1 MKKWSK
7 IISFFMAVIM
17 ISAIMPIS
25 AFAADAL
32 SKAVNVVTNSD
43 YYNVSLTNTGG
54 DYINFEYTGVNK
66 DGTMTVNE
74 NEDITVVMN
83 MGNNFNSSSNSTELG
98 WHYGGN
104 TQYQLATDYTFTMT
118 DNTYNFT
125 ASGFNN
131 GSTVFAGNS
140 NSTSTTFTLAGG
152 LPAGQYT
159 FTVKYK
165 YQMKKWKNTSYKA
178 NYELTSSDDITINVV
193 SASEP
198 EVEYSTTAVGGSI
211 KVPTTVDSSVGL
223 RFGFKTDVKAELV
236 EERGFLFAAGSLDEI
251 NESTQNVKKLEAA
264 NYIVHNEGTEDE
276 YTTFNLVFV
285 NIPKANYESNITACS
300 YVVVDGKTYYSE
312 AKTYN
317 FKAIADKVIATEDSE
332 SEIVKTLQGLLN
344 A

>member
-25 AFAADAL
+25 AFAADPL
-32 SKAVNVVTNSD
+32 SKAVNVVANSD
-43 YYNVSLTNTGG
+43 YYNVSLTSSGG

-83 MGNNFNSSSNSTELG
+83 MGNNYNSSKDTTELG
-98 WHYGGN
+98 WYYGDSSK
-104 TQYQLATDYTFTMT
+104 YQLATNYTFTMT
-118 DNTYNFT
+118 DNTHNFT

-131 GSTVFAGNS
+131 GSTANAGSS

-159 FTVKYK
+159 FTVSYK
-165 YQMKKWKNTSYKA
+165 YQMKKYNPNLKTYF
-178 NYELTSSDDITINVV
+178 EITSSDDITINVV